1 MSYPSLI
8 STTETEF
15 GLEELR
21 SKLRLMKWGLRVIV
35 GSTFTVSGL
44 LKIAYQDEFVEALK
58 SYQFIPEFGIDL
70 AGLALPHI
78 EIVLGLML
86 AFGIKTRA
94 VSRIILLMLVIFSAL
109 GVIAILSGRAI
120 DCGCFPVP
128 GTSEPVGPGLLVRNG
143 LMILSCLWIA
153 SGYRQ
158 PKKQK

>member
-8 STTETEF
+8 SNTESEF
-15 GLEELR
+15 GIEELR

-35 GSTFTVSGL
+35 GSTFAVSGI
-44 LKIAYQDEFVEALK
+44 LKTAYQDKFVEALR
-58 SYQFIPEFGIDL
+58 SYQFIPDFGIDL
-70 AGLALPHI
+70 AALALPQI

-94 VSRIILLMLVIFSAL
+94 VSRMILLMLVIFSAL
-109 GVIAILSGRAI
+109 GAAAIASGQAI

-128 GTSEPVGPGLLVRNG
+128 GTSEPVGPSLLVRNG

-153 SGYRQ
+153 SGHSQ
-158 PKKQK
+158 PKKQ